1 MPKPTSFLCHH
12 DRSPNLIMQEKQ
24 GVSNLKG
31 LHFQA
36 WRKMSRNEDLCSK
49 ETPDQVSSAQL
60 CLSETLGKQ
69 TCSNKNCANSNS
81 TNNKH
86 SATGNLPL
94 WPGQGER
101 QSQVNSG
108 FECALKCSSMMA
120 NSTLNRLWQNY
131 INFYKSLKYPSLSL
145 PFQLSVSE
153 PQTPLPKSLSLPTF
167 LKDCDNVSKH
177 SGRGCYVPGT
187 IFTYRHVT
195 HIDCQACEQNPSW
208 DHATHSQQ
216 DLKRLEL
223 KHLPRITQPPRAE
236 GGEKMQFARAY
247 CNIIVSYSE
256 NKMPAFKK

>member
-1 MPKPTSFLCHH
+1 MIAK
-12 DRSPNLIMQEKQ
+12 
-24 GVSNLKG
+24 
-31 LHFQA
+31 
-36 WRKMSRNEDLCSK
+36 
-49 ETPDQVSSAQL
+49 
-60 CLSETLGKQ
+60 
-69 TCSNKNCANSNS
+69 
-81 TNNKH
+81 
-86 SATGNLPL
+86 
-94 WPGQGER
+94 
-101 QSQVNSG
+101 
-108 FECALKCSSMMA
+108 
-120 NSTLNRLWQNY
+120 STLNRLWQNY

-177 SGRGCYVPGT
+177 SGSACYVPGT

-236 GGEKMQFARAY
+236 GGEKMQSARAY

-256 NKMPAFKK
+256 NKMPAFKKLTKRKRWGVAKSSNSTKDGIHLLQISDSRGCRKDTQEGFPGGHTGI